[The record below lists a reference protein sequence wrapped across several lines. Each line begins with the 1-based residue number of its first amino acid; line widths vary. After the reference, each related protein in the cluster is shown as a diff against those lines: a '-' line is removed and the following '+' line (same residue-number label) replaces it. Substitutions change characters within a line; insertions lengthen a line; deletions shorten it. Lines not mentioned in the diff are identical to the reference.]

1 MLAKAT
7 LACCLIVA
15 TSAFAGQ
22 EVTELSF
29 SSWPTGSAG
38 LGGALHIRQNVY
50 RPADNVSNW
59 PIDLVPL
66 LLYNGKHVF
75 SRGTAAGVHV
85 LNKHAVELNL
95 LARVRFDSLDPGDSV
110 FYEGVKAREQSIDG
124 GVEMRVRGHWGELKA
139 AWLADTLG
147 RHNGQSAELSYRYT
161 FDYRRLRFSP
171 FINWEW
177 RGEDL
182 TDYYYGVSADEARP
196 GRPEYAPGSSQWFS
210 LGLDTSYA
218 LTDRV
223 MIFGNIGFDS
233 IDPAVRKSPIVD
245 ASRATTVYLGGTYTF
260 GNLLEPEYNTV
271 PERASE
277 WSWRVN
283 YGYSA
288 DGNIVGE
295 IDQGN
300 FSGDSFADTTIGGI
314 TLGKL
319 LVAGERADYIARF
332 SVYRH
337 FEANMGN
344 GRFNSYALFLSAMGR
359 GYGAWSREEW
369 FRWSLGFGLS
379 FAQTVPI
386 AERLQ
391 QESKGKKISRVLS
404 YLDMQV
410 DFPLRRLFK
419 AKSVRNC
426 YAGISVVHRSGIFGS
441 SDVLGDVAGGA
452 DWITAHLECV
462 RN

>member
-1 MLAKAT
+1 LLAKAT

-50 RPADNVSNW
+50 RPADTVSDW

-66 LLYNGKHVF
+66 LLYKGKHVF

-95 LARVRFDSLDPGDSV
+95 LARVRFDNLDPGDSV
-110 FYEGVKAREQSIDG
+110 FYEGVEAREQSIDG
-124 GVEMRVRGHWGELKA
+124 GVEMRVRGQWGELKA

-161 FDYRRLRFSP
+161 FDYRRLRVSP
-171 FINWEW
+171 FVNWEW
-177 RGEDL
+177 RDEDL

-245 ASRATTVYLGGTYTF
+245 ASRATTFYLGGTYTF

-288 DGNIVGE
+288 DGNIV
-295 IDQGN
+295 DQGN
-300 FSGDSFADTTIGGI
+300 FNADEFSDATLGGI

-319 LVAGERADYIARF
+319 LVAGERADYSARF
-332 SVYRH
+332 AVYRH
-337 FEANMGN
+337 FEASEGN
-344 GRFNSYALFLSAMGR
+344 GTFNSYALFLSAMGR

-369 FRWSLGFGLS
+369 FRWSIGFGLS
-379 FAQTVPI
+379 FAEKVPI
-386 AERLQ
+386 PEQLQ
-391 QESKGKKISRVLS
+391 QGAKGKKTARALS